1 MKSTD
6 YAAQMPP
13 RVAFNPSRHRHFIR
27 EWRKHRGL
35 TLERLAER
43 IGTTAGNLSRIEK
56 GQQPYTQDFLEAAAE
71 ALATDA
77 ASLIMRDPM
86 RQDAIWSLWDSAKP
100 AEREQIVNVIS
111 AMLRKA
117 S

>member
-1 MKSTD
+1 
-6 YAAQMPP
+6 MPH
-13 RVAFNPSRHRHFIR
+13 RVAYNSSRQRHFLR
-27 EWRKHRGL
+27 EWRKHRNL

-56 GQQPYTQDFLEAAAE
+56 GLQPYTQDFLEAAAE
-71 ALATDA
+71 ALGTEA
-77 ASLIMRDPM
+77 ASLIMRDPTKP
-86 RQDAIWSLWDSAKP
+86 DAIWSLWEKAKP

-111 AMLRKA
+111 AMLKRA